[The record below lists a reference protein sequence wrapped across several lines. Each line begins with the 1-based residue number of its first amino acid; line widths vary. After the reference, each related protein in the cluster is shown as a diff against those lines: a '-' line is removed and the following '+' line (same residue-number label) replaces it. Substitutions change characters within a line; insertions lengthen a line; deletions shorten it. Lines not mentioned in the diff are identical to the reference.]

1 MKPGLLSV
9 IIPVYNA
16 EPYLAK
22 CVESVLS
29 QNAPLEILLIDDGST
44 DGSANVCR
52 LYAERDTR
60 IRYFHKENGGVS
72 SARNVGLDNAL
83 GEFVTFVDSEDQVIS
98 GSYQT
103 MLNEF
108 ADSATDL
115 VCCGIVRQ
123 NKLGQIVD
131 RYGILPERAV
141 MTPIDAMRSCLASDG
156 PVGFTVYAKIF
167 RTSLF
172 SETTPI
178 RFPEGRL
185 MEEAYILPHIFIR
198 CQNIIHI
205 GEPGYVYALRS
216 DSYTTK
222 PLSEECYAIYDTAKR
237 YESELPALFSQFDMR
252 LLFRWQ
258 VESCT
263 NIYRTALKQQNII
276 DPKVF
281 ERIRQ
286 EFSRIFRK
294 GLFASSISLRTKLLM
309 VDTVSHFFL
318 LRQNTKQHV
327 RRGDAR

>member
-1 MKPGLLSV
+1 MKQGLLSV

-16 EPYLAK
+16 EPYLTK
-22 CVESVLS
+22 CIDSVLS
-29 QNAPLEILLIDDGST
+29 QDVPLEVLLIDDGST
-44 DGSANVCR
+44 DGSANMCKR
-52 LYAERDTR
+52 YAERDTR
-60 IRYFHKENGGVS
+60 IRYFRKENGGVS
-72 SARNVGLDNAL
+72 SARNVGLDNML
-83 GEFVTFVDSEDQVIS
+83 GEFVTFVDSDDQVIS

-123 NKLGQIVD
+123 NEQGQIVD
-131 RYGILPERAV
+131 RYGILPGRAA
-141 MTPIDAMRSCLASDG
+141 MTPIEAMDSCLASDG

-172 SETTPI
+172 SGTTPI

-198 CQNIIHI
+198 CRNIIHI

-237 YESELPALFSQFDMR
+237 YESELPALFPQFDMG
-252 LLFRWQ
+252 LLFRWR

-263 NIYRTALKQQNII
+263 NIYRTALKQQNVI

-281 ERIRQ
+281 ERIRR
-286 EFSRIFRK
+286 EFRRIFRK

-309 VDTVSHFFL
+309 VDTVSRFFL

-327 RRGDAR
+327 RRGGAR